1 MIDLFL
7 KWFAPFTFGLIS
19 SLLITLVKKNAKK
32 EKAIENGVQAL
43 LRNEL
48 IREYRDYKTKGSISI
63 LDKENMEDMFEAYEN
78 LGGNGTVK
86 ELYDE
91 AMNIETKIIK

>member
-7 KWFAPFTFGLIS
+7 KWFVPFAFGLIS
-19 SLLITLVKKNAKK
+19 SLLITFVKKNAKK

-48 IREYRDYKTKGSISI
+48 IREYRDYKTKGSMSI

-78 LGGNGTVK
+78 LEGNGTVK

-91 AMNIETKIIK
+91 MMNIETKIIK

>member
-1 MIDLFL
+1 M
-7 KWFAPFTFGLIS
+7 
-19 SLLITLVKKNAKK
+19 LVTILKKNAKK

-48 IREYRDYKTKGSISI
+48 IREYRDYKTKGSMSI

-78 LGGNGTVK
+78 LEGNGTVK

-91 AMNIETKIIK
+91 MMNIETKIIK